1 MGSRP
6 SGASARKAHVPRD
19 AVDGAGIGGY
29 RWNVAQTKDNS
40 SLPESRETFVSG
52 GPDGSAP
59 TSLTR
64 DVDRLVH
71 KFRTPLNSL
80 SLNADLLASVSLTKP
95 GKDALYGRALKSLQ
109 TEVSRLDKIAGD
121 FQRYVGASQ
130 LKPLRISFN
139 ELINNALQESG
150 DGPKPDVTASRSL
163 HVEADPRL
171 MVAALAE
178 LIKNARESGSDSAPR
193 IEASETSDAVTID
206 VIDRGA
212 GIELDPA
219 ERAFELFFSVKQG
232 HLGFGLTYARR
243 IARAHGGEISIVKT
257 GKDGTTMRLSVP
269 KPS

>member
-1 MGSRP
+1 M
-6 SGASARKAHVPRD
+6 
-19 AVDGAGIGGY
+19 
-29 RWNVAQTKDNS
+29 AQPKDS
-40 SLPESRETFVSG
+40 PSLPESRETFVSG

-80 SLNADLLASVSLTKP
+80 SLNADLLASVSVAKP

-121 FQRYVGASQ
+121 FQRYVGVSQ
-130 LKPLRISFN
+130 LKPLNISFN
-139 ELINNALQESG
+139 ELFNNALQEAG
-150 DGPKPDVTASRSL
+150 DGPKPEVIAPKSL
-163 HVEADPRL
+163 QIEADPRL
-171 MVAALAE
+171 MVSALAE
-178 LIKNARESGSDSAPR
+178 LIKNARESGSDAAPK
-193 IEASETSDAVTID
+193 IEASETADAVNID
-206 VIDRGA
+206 VMDRGT

-243 IARAHGGEISIVKT
+243 IARAHGGDISIVKT
-257 GKDGTTMRLSVP
+257 GKDGTTMRLAIP
-269 KPS
+269 KPR